1 MTIKRA
7 IFFWLIMA
15 LLVSLPLQWL
25 IDPAAENVAAVCI
38 VMASSIGV
46 LLYVGFSDGLK
57 NQPVSTLAILGYCV
71 TTHMGALL
79 VQTAAWTA
87 IRSYL
92 YTPLWTFGVIVF
104 YQWIAVGMHAAYR
117 YFSPEAPRPAGLL
130 RGIFGW
136 LGLYKTPSVSMLW
149 FMGCVG
155 LASLLLSRF
164 EGVLGKIGLAFNF
177 LTWAPFL
184 IPFYLREL
192 GEGYCDRHR
201 NKVMLVVYAGVIAI
215 LALAVNARQL
225 MLIGGLTVG
234 MLYWF
239 AGMRSRELL
248 TGKMVRNAILAA
260 IGLAILSAPLS
271 NLATSMAI
279 ARTWRGKISPIAMI
293 KTTYGIMKRPEL
305 IAAYNSESA
314 AISRYLAYDER
325 YIANPGLARLVSTK
339 FIDNSLHFA
348 ASLKS
353 EESLQR
359 LADTSFDFYLEVV
372 PAPLLD
378 AVGIRIDKE
387 FKYSMG
393 DYLAYLSRGLP
404 LGGHKTGS
412 VFAQG
417 QALYGPLFPVLYALI
432 CLAMFGVM
440 DLLTIHRTGAAASM
454 STLAMLQI
462 WAYFNQGLH
471 YEALHSVFYFF
482 VRNFEQTVL
491 VYISVF
497 AMAQIMER
505 GTHALLGVR
514 SLPRWQQS

>member
-7 IFFWLIMA
+7 IFFWLIVCLM
-15 LLVSLPLQWL
+15 VSLPLQWV

-104 YQWIAVGMHAAYR
+104 YQWIAVGVHAAYR
-117 YFSPEAPRPAGLL
+117 YFSPAEPRPAGLL

-136 LGLYKTPSVSMLW
+136 LGIYETPSVSTLW
-149 FMGCVG
+149 LMGCVG

-164 EGVLGKIGLAFNF
+164 EGVLGKIGAAFNF

-184 IPFYLREL
+184 IPFYVREL
-192 GEGYCDRHR
+192 GDGYCDRHR
-201 NKVMLVVYAGVIAI
+201 NKVMLVIYTGAIAI
-215 LALAVNARQL
+215 LALAVNARQM

-239 AGMRSRELL
+239 AGMRSKELL
-248 TGKMVRNAILAA
+248 TGRMVRNAVLAA
-260 IGLAILSAPLS
+260 IGLAILSVPLS
-271 NLATSMAI
+271 NLATAMVI
-279 ARTWRGKISPIAMI
+279 ARAWRGKISPIAMI
-293 KTTYGIMKRPEL
+293 KTTYGIMRRPEL
-305 IAAYNSESA
+305 IAAHAAESA
-314 AISRYLAYDER
+314 AISRYMAYDER

-339 FIDNSLHFA
+339 FIDNSLHFS

-353 EESLQR
+353 PESLQR

-372 PAPLLD
+372 PAPLL
-378 AVGIRIDKE
+378 AAMGVRIDKE

-404 LGGHKTGS
+404 LGGFKTGS

-417 QALYGPLFPVLYALI
+417 QALYGPFFPVLYALI

-440 DLLTIHRTGAAASM
+440 DLLTIHRARAASTM
-454 STLAMLQI
+454 STLAMLQV
-462 WAYFNQGLH
+462 WGYFNQGLH
-471 YEALHSVFYFF
+471 FEALHNVFYFF

-491 VYISVF
+491 VYVAVF
-497 AMAQIMER
+497 AMVRMMER
-505 GTHALLGVR
+505 STHALFGAP
-514 SLPRWQQS
+514 SLPRWQQH